1 MSLLERC
8 TLTHSTNGFTKRDF
22 VRIFVIAWDIHLTNL
37 KLKTVCY
44 GKCLDSSIFVSISTG
59 LTLSDYTRV
68 LFTIT
73 ILGLPS
79 VLY

>member
-1 MSLLERC
+1 MVSPSAILCE
-8 TLTHSTNGFTKRDF
+8 S
-22 VRIFVIAWDIHLTNL
+22 FVIAWDIHLTNL
-37 KLKTVCY
+37 ELKTVCY
-44 GKCLDSSIFVSISTG
+44 GKCLDSTIFVSISTG